1 MKRLLS
7 ILVAAVMLIMAMTF
21 TAVADEAALQPSVV
35 TARNSEEAAPAA
47 EEVPAVVDEA
57 PVEAAPEVT
66 EEPPAEAPVEAAP
79 EVTEEPPA
87 EVPEEA
93 APAAE
98 EPPAEVPEVVEEAPA
113 EVVEEAPAEAAA
125 EAPAEAPAVEAPY
138 NENPLTGLADLPDY
152 AIGKRP
158 VAVMINN
165 HPKSYP
171 QLNISQA
178 DVLFEIVVEH
188 DLTRFMAMF
197 ADYQNVPNLCSVRSY
212 RYYFPAI
219 SNGFDAFYIHWGED
233 TSMMEY
239 YKELNLDSYDGLSNT
254 YLFGRDQN
262 RLDAG
267 YDLEHTSTFYGSLLP
282 DQLAW
287 DEKRTDRDEAHQGPF
302 FDFVP
307 YGTVVTP
314 NGTPCNFADIQFG
327 EQTGQLVYDPETHLY
342 KKFANNEVQIDGI
355 TGEQLGF
362 ENCILLYTNISDR
375 EEDPE
380 ANRKWLDSYML
391 DDERRP
397 GFYLSEGVVQPITW
411 WRGSESDRFH
421 FYDADGNPLSIN
433 RGKSYIAITYYDSIT
448 TSDTVPEGYAIQ

>member
-7 ILVAAVMLIMAMTF
+7 IVLAAVMLVMVMAVG
-21 TAVADEAALQPSVV
+21 AAAEEAGAPASVV
-35 TARNSEEAAPAA
+35 TSRNSAEAAPAP
-47 EEVPAVVDEA
+47 EEVPAEPVEAVPEVVAEVPAEPVEA
-57 PVEAAPEVT
+57 VPEAVAEVPVEPVEAAVEVVPEATV
-66 EEPPAEAPVEAAP
+66 EVVPEAAV
-79 EVTEEPPA
+79 EVAP
-87 EVPEEA
+87 EA
-93 APAAE
+93 AVE
-98 EPPAEVPEVVEEAPA
+98 YVEEAPA
-113 EVVEEAPAEAAA
+113 PTVP
-125 EAPAEAPAVEAPY
+125 EAPAVEAPY

-171 QLNISQA
+171 QLNVSQA
-178 DVLFEIVVEH
+178 DVLFEVVVEH

-197 ADYQNVPNLCSVRSY
+197 ADYQNVPNLCSIRSY

-239 YKELNLDSYDGLSNT
+239 YRELNLDSYDGLSNT
-254 YLFGRDQN
+254 YLFGRDQS

-307 YGTVVTP
+307 YGSVVTP
-314 NGTPCNFADIQFG
+314 NGPACSFASIAFG
-327 EQTGQLVYDPETHLY
+327 QQTGQVAYDPETHLY
-342 KKFANNEVQIDGI
+342 KKFANTEVQIDGV

-362 ENCILLYTNISDR
+362 TNCILLYTPISDR

-397 GFYLSEGVVQPITW
+397 GYYLSDGHVQDITW

-421 FYDADGNPLSIN
+421 FFDADGNPLAIN
-433 RGKSYIAITYYDSIT
+433 RGKSYIAITYYDSVTLSETI
-448 TSDTVPEGYAIQ
+448 PEGYVLQ

>member
-7 ILVAAVMLIMAMTF
+7 IVIAAVMLVMVMAVG
-21 TAVADEAALQPSVV
+21 AAAEEAGAPASVV
-35 TARNSEEAAPAA
+35 TSRNSTEAAPAPEA
-47 EEVPAVVDEA
+47 PVEVAPEAPVEAVPEA
-57 PVEAAPEVT
+57 PVEAAPE
-66 EEPPAEAPVEAAP
+66 APVEAAP
-79 EVTEEPPA
+79 EAPVEA
-87 EVPEEA
+87 VPE
-93 APAAE
+93 APV
-98 EPPAEVPEVVEEAPA
+98 EVAPVVP
-113 EVVEEAPAEAAA
+113 
-125 EAPAEAPAVEAPY
+125 EAPAVEAPY

-171 QLNISQA
+171 QLNVSRA

-197 ADYQNVPNLCSVRSY
+197 ADYQNVPDLCSIRSY

-307 YGTVVTP
+307 YGSVVTP
-314 NGTPCNFADIQFG
+314 NGPACNFADIQFG
-327 EQTGQLVYDPETHLY
+327 EQTGQLVYDPEAHLY

-362 ENCILLYTNISDR
+362 TNCIILYTPISDR
-375 EEDPE
+375 TEDPE

-397 GFYLSEGVVQPITW
+397 GYYLSDGHVQNITW

-421 FYDADGNPLSIN
+421 FFDADGNPLQIN
-433 RGKSYIAITYYDSIT
+433 RGKSYIAITYYDSA
-448 TSDTVPEGYAIQ
+448 SVSETVPEGYALQ